1 MWFWEITLIKISDR
15 FCLLVLSHL
24 VPVLPFLCWVE
35 EGSREEVGYGWE
47 WELGS
52 HYIAQAGFRFSALLI
67 QLPKALGLQLAFL
80 PILVIPSL
88 GSVVS
93 TAPHPHP
100 GYPRRRLHSSI
111 HFAGSTFLWPSS
123 PLCLPTS
130 PSSLGSSDP
139 LSSCASKGNGGTGS
153 GPSAVNRRDRSLPS
167 TPWHTALQLPFLW
180 LQLFEKIFTCGTKHQ
195 SSWMAES
202 LYERQ
207 MGWEEAQTCT
217 RLHMSKKPS
226 LVPGVMAHA

>member
-52 HYIAQAGFRFSALLI
+52 HYTAQAGLRFSALLI

-93 TAPHPHP
+93 TAHHPHP
-100 GYPRRRLHSSI
+100 DYRRRRLHSSI

-123 PLCLPTS
+123 PLLPTS

-139 LSSCASKGNGGTGS
+139 LSSCASKGNGATGS
-153 GPSAVNRRDRSLPS
+153 VPSAVKRRDRSLPS

-202 LYERQ
+202 LYERDRWA
-207 MGWEEAQTCT
+207 G
-217 RLHMSKKPS
+217 KKPRPA
-226 LVPGVMAHA
+226 PGFI